1 VIDEA
6 VAALVAG
13 EPVVMPFDTVYGLA
27 AEPSRE
33 GSARRLY
40 RLKGREAQQP
50 TALVAASLHHL
61 LERIP
66 ELRGR
71 TAALAERLLPGP
83 LTLVVANPAR
93 RFPWITGS
101 NPEAIGIRV
110 PKLGGHGAEV
120 LAQVGVVIAT
130 SANAP
135 GEQDPR
141 RLEDV
146 PLQIREGAGGVV
158 EGGELPGTPSTVI
171 DLTGAAP
178 RVIREG
184 ALPADEALARL
195 AMAVRSSAA

>member
-1 VIDEA
+1 MIDDA
-6 VAALVAG
+6 VAALRAG

-33 GSARRLY
+33 DSARRLY
-40 RLKGREAQQP
+40 RLKGRDATQP
-50 TALVAASLHHL
+50 TALVAASLGHL

-93 RFPWITGS
+93 RFPWITGA
-101 NPEAIGIRV
+101 NPEKIGIRV
-110 PKLGGHGAEV
+110 PKLGGSGAEI

-135 GEQDPR
+135 RKQDPR

-146 PLQIREGAGGVV
+146 PLQIREGAGVIV
-158 EGGELPGTPSTVI
+158 EGGELPGAPSTVI
-171 DLTGAAP
+171 DLTGAEP
-178 RVIREG
+178 QVIREG

-195 AMAVRSSAA
+195 ATAVRSSAA